1 MGQDERHVHFIF
13 FIGLF
18 VFFLAGLAF
27 PALLNAI
34 RIDEG
39 WSQFLGHQRTAED
52 KRGNKRGSWQIRVW
66 HWDAVLFG
74 PSGPP
79 GLPEHNHRLLL
90 KGKSRFP
97 LRGVSCSAG
106 IPVVAGALGSP

>member
-27 PALLNAI
+27 PVLLNAI

-39 WSQFLGHQRTAED
+39 WSQVLGHQRTAED
-52 KRGNKRGSWQIRVW
+52 NEVIK
-66 HWDAVLFG
+66 
-74 PSGPP
+74 
-79 GLPEHNHRLLL
+79 
-90 KGKSRFP
+90 
-97 LRGVSCSAG
+97 
-106 IPVVAGALGSP
+106 GALGRYEFGTGMLCCLGPQGPWGSLSTVTASC

>member
-27 PALLNAI
+27 PVLLNAI

-74 PSGPP
+74 SSG
-79 GLPEHNHRLLL
+79 
-90 KGKSRFP
+90 
-97 LRGVSCSAG
+97 
-106 IPVVAGALGSP
+106 LGSPCEWRGGARHCSRAMVGESGLETC